1 MKLWKK
7 GLACLLTA
15 ALTLAVL
22 TGCSGLGMIGTVQED
37 TDAAK
42 ALMQQV
48 DSALQYD
55 DQLEYAAQRIAD
67 WLIGEPMQLGASEGQ
82 LVRNVPLSAND
93 TMVSDTVNDFIAD
106 AGGPWVA
113 NTVSMGMTK
122 DNSGWATGYIY
133 IPNQTDAVQALQQAA
148 AGHAKMGAVYIQYGG
163 ETYVVAL
170 FL

>member
-42 ALMQQV
+42 KLMEQV

-82 LVRNVPLSAND
+82 LVRKVPLSAND

-122 DNSGWATGYIY
+122 DNSGWATG
-133 IPNQTDAVQALQQAA
+133 
-148 AGHAKMGAVYIQYGG
+148 
-163 ETYVVAL
+163 
-170 FL
+170 

>member
-42 ALMQQV
+42 KLMEQV
-48 DSALQYD
+48 NPALQYD

-82 LVRNVPLSAND
+82 LVRKVPLSAND
-93 TMVSDTVNDFIAD
+93 DGLGYGQRLHCGRRRAV
-106 AGGPWVA
+106 GGQHRV
-113 NTVSMGMTK
+113 
-122 DNSGWATGYIY
+122 D
-133 IPNQTDAVQALQQAA
+133 
-148 AGHAKMGAVYIQYGG
+148 GHDQR
-163 ETYVVAL
+163 
-170 FL
+170 